1 MSKSQNIILAFA
13 KLWAS
18 LKILFWRLLSCEQS
32 SKNFVWHLL
41 NLSKPRKVLFGICST
56 WARLEKFCLAFALCE
71 QGSKNFVWRLLSC
84 EQSSKNFVW
93 HFAQLEQASKSFVWR
108 LLNVSKAKKNLLMF
122 ANGFYQCSIS
132 QNCRLIGC
140 VHMLTFRTEFS
151 KIDADDI
158 YPMERFLGI
167 FCAQSLKFRRKFV
180 YQS

>member
-1 MSKSQNIILAFA
+1 MIPAESRKGVQKYVLLFLLTEETKSTHTEKGHHTHIVQWRRTPCFYHAAILRFVISATA

-18 LKILFWRLLSCEQS
+18 LEILFWHLLSCEQ
-32 SKNFVWHLL
+32 
-41 NLSKPRKVLFGICST
+41 G
-56 WARLEKFCLAFALCE
+56 
-71 QGSKNFVWRLLSC
+71 
-84 EQSSKNFVW
+84 
-93 HFAQLEQASKSFVWR
+93 SKSFIWR

-140 VHMLTFRTEFS
+140 VYMLTFRAEFS

-158 YPMERFLGI
+158 YSVERFLGI
-167 FCAQSLKFRRKFV
+167 FCAQILKFGRKFV